1 LTHTAENAALAV
13 CVRQL
18 LHPSVD
24 GVHTQTNF
32 VMFESQV
39 NTSYNNKLGHDM
51 AAWLSG
57 YDVGL

>member
-57 YDVGL
+57 